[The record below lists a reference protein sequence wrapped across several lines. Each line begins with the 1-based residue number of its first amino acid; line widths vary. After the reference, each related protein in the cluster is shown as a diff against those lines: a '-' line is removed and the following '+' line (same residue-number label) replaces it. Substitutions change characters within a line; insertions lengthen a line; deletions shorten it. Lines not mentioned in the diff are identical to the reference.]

1 MPVLWGVLWKEKIR
15 NYVKKCGGF
24 CCIKSGCDYSAKD
37 FDALR
42 RANENQSNNLILRK
56 NSNSI

>member
-1 MPVLWGVLWKEKIR
+1 MPVLWGIMERENKELC
-15 NYVKKCGGF
+15 KKCCGF

>member
-1 MPVLWGVLWKEKIR
+1 MGVLWKEKIR

-56 NSNSI
+56 NSNFI

>member
-24 CCIKSGCDYSAKD
+24 CCIKSGCDDSAKD

>member
-1 MPVLWGVLWKEKIR
+1 MPVLWD
-15 NYVKKCGGF
+15 F
-24 CCIKSGCDYSAKD
+24 CCIKSGCDYSAKA

-42 RANENQSNNLILRK
+42 RANKNQSNNLILRK